1 MMFPWMFLFRRKQ
14 EDALSPVIGVMLM
27 IIIAIVIAAVVALF
41 ASGLLSMDEE
51 APEVVIESV
60 VYSNWGE

>member
-1 MMFPWMFLFRRKQ
+1 MMFPWMFLFRKKR

-27 IIIAIVIAAVVALF
+27 IVIAIVIGAVVALF
-41 ASGLLSMDEE
+41 ASGLLSMEE
-51 APEVVIESV
+51 EGPAVVIESV